1 MRNEILAAIDNLND
15 VTFETQNSL
24 TASIADYYEKYQT
37 VLEYYEGDVTD
48 IFMEGADLEAKK
60 EPSTLTKIWES
71 IKRFFRLLIMN
82 IKYFVDRFMKLFE
95 SKSDNSKTTHVSCDS
110 IVLKLLTRSKANVP
124 DDQSSW
130 TIPQINRNKVD
141 KYDKKEMVT
150 EAAQY
155 VTVNIPSGKGST
167 FYPKT
172 VKVPKNDIIT
182 EINNTE
188 KTITFH
194 IIGFSK
200 FTSTTASGEQGA
212 VNPDG
217 VTGTKKAWLVSSRLA
232 LYLLSDPEAVKKL
245 DELIDLMLEI
255 TFNGKKHD
263 EKSFNKKCKKI
274 LDSLDSGAKHVKEDK
289 VVVSMKDLTDF
300 QKKMNQ
306 IGFKI
311 DKYANTKTDVS
322 ELSKETINN
331 MNDISIKFVR
341 IQSSMNLLSSSLE
354 KTLVVSEHFVGSIKS
369 LALLDEFVATCVEQG
384 VPPKFIAYNTWLVAD
399 KCIKGDKSGYEP
411 VWGQSRFIFF
421 PPNKKFV
428 YKIAMNGLGITSNRA
443 EIRTSEMFVKMD
455 RVDLIA
461 PIVKSF
467 ERDAIVVMERVDSKT
482 EPSYAAVLAYTK
494 HVNDAIAD
502 YQKLHKIKLNIKMSD
517 QHKDNVKYDSVNKCY
532 RSIDYGVA
540 TRAYAKK

>member
-24 TASIADYYEKYQT
+24 ISSVADYYEKYQT
-37 VLEYYEGDVTD
+37 VLEYCESDVTD
-48 IFMEGADLEAKK
+48 VFMEGVDLNAKK
-60 EPSTLTKIWES
+60 KPSTVAQIWSS
-71 IKRFFRLLIMN
+71 IKRFFKLLIAN
-82 IKYFVDRFMKLFE
+82 IRYFVDRFFKMLENKE
-95 SKSDNSKTTHVSCDS
+95 DKIGTHVSCDS
-110 IVLKLLTRSKANVP
+110 IVLRLLSKSKSNVP
-124 DDQSSW
+124 DNQSSW
-130 TIPQINRNKVD
+130 KIPQINKNKID
-141 KYDKKEMVT
+141 KYSKKEMVT
-150 EAAQY
+150 ESAQY
-155 VTVNIPSGKGST
+155 VTVDIPSRKGST

-172 VKVPKNDIIT
+172 IKVPKNDIIA

-194 IIGFSK
+194 ITGFSK
-200 FTSTTASGEQGA
+200 FTSTTASGEQGDIT
-212 VNPDG
+212 NN

-232 LYLLSDPEAVKKL
+232 LYLLSDPEAVVKLDKLVDIMIDIAFGDTKRDENTFNKRCKKL
-245 DELIDLMLEI
+245 LS
-255 TFNGKKHD
+255 
-263 EKSFNKKCKKI
+263 SF
-274 LDSLDSGAKHVKEDK
+274 DDGSSHVKENK

-300 QKKMNQ
+300 QKKMNL
-306 IGFKI
+306 IGYKI
-311 DKYANTKTDVS
+311 DKYANIKTDVS
-322 ELSKETINN
+322 KLSKETIKN
-331 MNDISIKFVR
+331 MNEISIKFVR

-354 KTLVVSEHFVGSIKS
+354 KTLVVSEHFIGSIKS
-369 LALLDEFVATCVEQG
+369 LALLDQFVATCVDEG

-399 KCIKGDKSGYEP
+399 KCIRGDKSEYKP
-411 VWGQSRFIFF
+411 IWGQSRFIFF

-461 PIVKSF
+461 PVVKSF
-467 ERDAIVVMERVDSKT
+467 ERDAIVVMERIDSKT

-494 HVNDAIAD
+494 HVNDAIAN

-540 TRAYAKK
+540 TRAYTKK